1 MGVTLS
7 KEQAYRI
14 ASSLVMSDIVSYCKT
29 HPKEYEDE
37 LKSEYQKGNITL
49 QQFEKEIEIIKSF
62 NEEVNDNGIIQRVC
76 EN

>member
-14 ASSLVMSDIVSYCKT
+14 ASSLVISSIVSYCKT